1 MHNRIVNKKRYDD
14 IGKPI
19 RQISFTI
26 KNLGKNLL
34 EKQFTIVK
42 RSFKS
47 STKSLSLDST
57 IPVDE
62 LTVETV
68 YHFRIS
74 KLFNI

>member
-1 MHNRIVNKKRYDD
+1 MYNRIVNKTRYDD

-57 IPVDE
+57 IPVDK
-62 LTVETV
+62 LTTKTV